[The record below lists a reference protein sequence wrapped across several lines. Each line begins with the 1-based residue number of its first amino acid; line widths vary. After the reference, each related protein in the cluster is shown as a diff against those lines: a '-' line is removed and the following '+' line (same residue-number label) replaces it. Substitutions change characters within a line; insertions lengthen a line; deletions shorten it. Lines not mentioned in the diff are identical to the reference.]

1 MVEEIINVKDIN
13 VHGFSNSTIRSG
25 KTGSGKTTA
34 GEFEVENLYMFRGCK
49 ILDFDS
55 SGRFENCS
63 YSIPEDDSRMLMYMQ
78 NFPDLHTNWKYEPMG
93 FDDEVLL
100 FCGRNLYSYPQLP
113 KNFRVVSFKLEDISI
128 DILRRLLGGTESL
141 GHTLNSFQLKYGF
154 EVNMQDVWDVL
165 FTNEFRGN
173 RTMFRVSESQKN
185 MIKVRIQS
193 WLQTGLFNDKVEK
206 IDLLQVFKDNK
217 RISCFNS
224 ALTFTQDEEQIA
236 YSIVLE
242 KAVKFMIKRLINHR
256 LVFHIREIHDYNNWD
271 VCAPLINQLL
281 RKGRTLGRAGIDV
294 ICDTQRPID
303 LKPVIR
309 RQFSF
314 YMQLQGDYKDAEK
327 MQEIRYIPK
336 QDLERVTRF
345 GVGKGMLVVGHRY
358 DVPIEFPPTRHKHVS
373 PNSDILKL
381 LGDKHGWRDWDAE
394 EIFVGLTK
402 EYGGE
407 EEVVEQDDESI

>member
-78 NFPDLHTNWKYEPMG
+78 NFPDLHT
-93 FDDEVLL
+93 
-100 FCGRNLYSYPQLP
+100 
-113 KNFRVVSFKLEDISI
+113 SFKLEDISI